1 MAEKTLGQSDHPQIR
16 RYILYRTKFTRPN
29 CAYTVHPSF
38 FSSLLSHVNPTS
50 AILTF
55 LPTAFNSQSIDAVT
69 SHEKFYCDFIVQH
82 VNNYTM
88 SFFLFFYYYYYYYYY
103 LFYKKLLQYKMKYY
117 NLFNFLMI
125 LFNIE
130 LISVIL
136 LKKIEVLKYLKFCLY
151 KKKNKELGMV
161 S

>member
-1 MAEKTLGQSDHPQIR
+1 MTEKTLGQSDHPQIR

-82 VNNYTM
+82 VHNYTM
-88 SFFLFFYYYYYYYYY
+88 SFFLFFYYYYYYYY

-130 LISVIL
+130 LISLIL

-151 KKKNKELGMV
+151 IYKKNRKLI
-161 S
+161 

>member
-1 MAEKTLGQSDHPQIR
+1 MTEKTLGQSDHPQIR

-82 VNNYTM
+82 VHNYTM
-88 SFFLFFYYYYYYYYY
+88 SFFLFFYYYYYYYYYY

-130 LISVIL
+130 LISLIL
-136 LKKIEVLKYLKFCLY
+136 LNKIEVLKYLKFCLY
-151 KKKNKELGMV
+151 IKKKK
-161 S
+161 

>member
-1 MAEKTLGQSDHPQIR
+1 MHDWENTW
-16 RYILYRTKFTRPN
+16 TKWS
-29 CAYTVHPSF
+29 PSN
-38 FSSLLSHVNPTS
+38 SSLHSLSYTRTPIIFFFLLSNVNATS

-69 SHEKFYCDFIVQH
+69 SHEKFYRDFIVQH
-82 VNNYTM
+82 VHNYTM
-88 SFFLFFYYYYYYYYY
+88 SFFLFFYYYYYYYY

-130 LISVIL
+130 LISLIL

-151 KKKNKELGMV
+151 IYKKNRKLI
-161 S
+161 